1 MPTNQPTNQPSS
13 LEKNRLLHFSCAQ
26 ALADLVI
33 PLEYGISKEEKLDI
47 GQGIL
52 TPLLRKIRMDFQR
65 VIENDFDLD
74 DCSRLDPRFVV
85 WMYPSWCFMVSCRM
99 NLNHLN
105 ESGQLNRANLIVQ
118 IFQLPIHA
126 RDPVSL
132 PPRAH
137 SPLLYERKP
146 HSFPPQRHSI
156 RRSMR
161 RVGRP
166 SVAQGHGVSIRRLW
180 T

>member
-13 LEKNRLLHFSCAQ
+13 LEKIDYDVFRAPQ

-85 WMYPSWCFMVSCRM
+85 
-99 NLNHLN
+99 
-105 ESGQLNRANLIVQ
+105 
-118 IFQLPIHA
+118 
-126 RDPVSL
+126 
-132 PPRAH
+132 
-137 SPLLYERKP
+137 
-146 HSFPPQRHSI
+146 
-156 RRSMR
+156 
-161 RVGRP
+161 
-166 SVAQGHGVSIRRLW
+166 
-180 T
+180 